1 MDIVWRELQE
11 KVKEE
16 VRSMVNQG
24 GEGGEA
30 TADDYFQLWNTAA
43 RNVYESLMHDKQAT
57 ILEKVKKAETES
69 NPLDIQRRCVTV
81 NNG

>member
-1 MDIVWRELQE
+1 MDIVWCELQE

-24 GEGGEA
+24 GEGGEV
-30 TADDYFQLWNTAA
+30 TADDYFRLQNMAA
-43 RNVYESLMHDKQAT
+43 RKVYESLTHDKQAT

-69 NPLDIQRRCVTV
+69 NPPDIQRRCVMV